1 MEVTEMERINRT
13 LGRLSRS
20 PNFQKRYEQLKTEV
34 LANADVQ
41 AFLQM
46 HQGEMNDHI
55 IEQSLMKLHEFVS
68 QTKKCAN
75 CSGLNHCQN
84 IMPGYEPVLT
94 FENGKIELFYRPC
107 PSKIMEDERRKTER
121 LIKSIYVPK
130 EILQA
135 NFADFTL
142 DEPGRIDAFE
152 FAEQF
157 ASAYQPGLKMKGLYL
172 YGNFGVGKSYLLG
185 AIANQL
191 AQKEFSSLIVY
202 VPEFFREMKQSLV
215 DQTMNEKLEV
225 VKKAPILMLDDIG
238 AESMT
243 SWTRDEILGSILQFR
258 MHEQLPTF
266 FSSNFNFH
274 DLQHHLTYSQRG
286 EEEKLK
292 AARIMERIKY
302 LASPIK
308 LTGSNRRHH

>member
-1 MEVTEMERINRT
+1 MEVIGMERINRT

-20 PNFQKRYEQLKTEV
+20 PNFQNRYDQLKKEV
-34 LANADVQ
+34 LSDQDVQ

-46 HQGEMNDHI
+46 HQNEMNDRI
-55 IEQSLMKLHEFVS
+55 LEQGLMKLHEYVS

-75 CSGLNHCQN
+75 CSGLNNCHN

-94 FENGKIELFYRPC
+94 LDNGKIDLFYRPC
-107 PSKIMEDERRKTER
+107 PTKVMEDERRKTER

-135 NFADFTL
+135 NFADFAL
-142 DEPGRIDAFE
+142 DEPSRIDAFE

-157 ASAYQPGLKMKGLYL
+157 ASAYQPGMKMKGLYL

-191 AQKEFSSLIVY
+191 AQKEISSLIVY
-202 VPEFFREMKQSLV
+202 VPEFFREMKQSLG

-243 SWTRDEILGSILQFR
+243 SWTRDEVLGSILQFR

-266 FSSNFNFH
+266 FSSNFNFN

-286 EEEKLK
+286 EEEKMK

-308 LTGSNRRHH
+308 LTGTNRRHN